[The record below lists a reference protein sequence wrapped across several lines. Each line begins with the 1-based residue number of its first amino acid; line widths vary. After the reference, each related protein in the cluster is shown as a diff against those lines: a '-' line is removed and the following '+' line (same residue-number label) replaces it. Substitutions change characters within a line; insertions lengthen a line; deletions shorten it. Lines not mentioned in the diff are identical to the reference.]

1 MIHIDDNEIG
11 NVTAEQ
17 LDQEKN
23 ACMEYLSG
31 DQAFDLII
39 DCTNSLLD
47 LADLKNIKAMIESKG
62 RTLVVLV
69 SKSDLDSLAM
79 NWNVVPTREEAQDF
93 ISFERVHKT
102 KHVGMSNFCSLFI
115 LDGISC
121 LQGQSRPDLIF
132 TKVYRREG

>member
-23 ACMEYLSG
+23 SCMEQLSG

-47 LADLKNIKAMIESKG
+47 LNVLENIKAIIVEKK
-62 RTLVVLV
+62 LL
-69 SKSDLDSLAM
+69 
-79 NWNVVPTREEAQDF
+79 
-93 ISFERVHKT
+93 
-102 KHVGMSNFCSLFI
+102 
-115 LDGISC
+115 
-121 LQGQSRPDLIF
+121 
-132 TKVYRREG
+132 

>member
-23 ACMEYLSG
+23 SCMEQLSG

-47 LADLKNIKAMIESKG
+47 LMVLENIKAIIDSKG

-69 SKSDLDSLAM
+69 LKSDLDSLAM
-79 NWNVVPTREEAQDF
+79 DWNVVPTQEEAQDF
-93 ISFERVHKT
+93 ISFER
-102 KHVGMSNFCSLFI
+102 M
-115 LDGISC
+115 
-121 LQGQSRPDLIF
+121 QRDLGF
-132 TKVYRREG
+132 

>member
-23 ACMEYLSG
+23 TCMEQLSA

-47 LADLKNIKAMIESKG
+47 LTVLENIKAIIESKG

-69 SKSDLDSLAM
+69 LKSDLDSLAM
-79 NWNVVPTREEAQDF
+79 DWNVVPTREEAQDF
-93 ISFERVHKT
+93 ISFER
-102 KHVGMSNFCSLFI
+102 M
-115 LDGISC
+115 
-121 LQGQSRPDLIF
+121 QRDLGF
-132 TKVYRREG
+132 

>member
-1 MIHIDDNEIG
+1 MIHIDGNEIG

-17 LDQEKN
+17 LDQEKYT
-23 ACMEYLSG
+23 CMEQLSG

-47 LADLKNIKAMIESKG
+47 LADLENIKAMIESKG

-93 ISFERVHKT
+93 ISFER
-102 KHVGMSNFCSLFI
+102 M
-115 LDGISC
+115 
-121 LQGQSRPDLIF
+121 QRDLGF
-132 TKVYRREG
+132 

>member
-23 ACMEYLSG
+23 SCMEQLSG

-47 LADLKNIKAMIESKG
+47 LNVLENIKAIIESKG
-62 RTLVVLV
+62 NTLVVLV
-69 SKSDLDSLAM
+69 LKSDLDSLAM
-79 NWNVVPTREEAQDF
+79 DWNVVPTQEEAQDF
-93 ISFERVHKT
+93 ISFER
-102 KHVGMSNFCSLFI
+102 M
-115 LDGISC
+115 
-121 LQGQSRPDLIF
+121 QRDLGF
-132 TKVYRREG
+132 

>member
-23 ACMEYLSG
+23 TCMQQLSG

-47 LADLKNIKAMIESKG
+47 LMVLENIKAIIDSKG

-69 SKSDLDSLAM
+69 LKSDLDSLAM
-79 NWNVVPTREEAQDF
+79 DWNVVPTREEAQDF
-93 ISFERVHKT
+93 ISFER
-102 KHVGMSNFCSLFI
+102 M
-115 LDGISC
+115 
-121 LQGQSRPDLIF
+121 QRDLGF
-132 TKVYRREG
+132 